1 MGHNAAMN
9 TWFRAI
15 ERATTEDEVVAQTRD
30 FCSLLHPRDLAG
42 LPEDVRAIR
51 IEGRDDIPRL
61 RERLEACGAVARA
74 RAFDAEKVGDL
85 LAYLSRASARLG
97 EIGRPH

>member
-1 MGHNAAMN
+1 MAPMK

-15 ERATTEDEVVAQTRD
+15 ESATTEDEVVAQARD

-42 LPEDVRAIR
+42 LPEDIKAIR

-61 RERLEACGAVARA
+61 RERLEECGPVARD
-74 RAFDAEKVGDL
+74 RAFDGQKIGDL

-97 EIGRPH
+97 EISPTH

>member
-1 MGHNAAMN
+1 MK
-9 TWFRAI
+9 TWLRAI
-15 ERATTEDEVVAQTRD
+15 EHATTEEEVVALARD

-42 LPEDVRAIR
+42 LPEDVRTIR
-51 IEGRDDIPRL
+51 IEGRDDIPKL

-85 LAYLSRASARLG
+85 LACLARRL
-97 EIGRPH
+97 

>member
-1 MGHNAAMN
+1 MCAMN

-15 ERATTEDEVVAQTRD
+15 ERATTEDEVVAQARD

-42 LPEDVRAIR
+42 LPDDVKSIR
-51 IEGRDDIPRL
+51 IAGRDDIPRL
-61 RERLEACGAVARA
+61 RERLEACGEVARE

-85 LAYLSRASARLG
+85 LAYLSRATARL
-97 EIGRPH
+97 EEVAHRR